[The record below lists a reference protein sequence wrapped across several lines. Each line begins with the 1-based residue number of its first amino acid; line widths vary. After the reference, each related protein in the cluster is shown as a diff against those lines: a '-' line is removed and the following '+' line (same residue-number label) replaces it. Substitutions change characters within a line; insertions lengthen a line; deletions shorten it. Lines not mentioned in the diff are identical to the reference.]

1 MYGYQ
6 VPRLLSERKVLDS
19 VCIVPLIFWCD
30 FPLKAPQ
37 SERRRSVNSRSL
49 LQSLSGKKL
58 PPTVEKSYIHVLL
71 TRQMVESY
79 VSIQLRHA
87 VTYFSNPN
95 RIIVHIV

>member
-19 VCIVPLIFWCD
+19 VGIVSLIFWCD

-37 SERRRSVNSRSL
+37 SERRRSVNSL

-58 PPTVEKSYIHVLL
+58 PQQWRSLTCALDETDGGELCQYPTK
-71 TRQMVESY
+71 
-79 VSIQLRHA
+79 A

-95 RIIVHIV
+95 RIIVHLI